1 MNSAFCP
8 FRTTKDALSSAA
20 NPFRTL
26 ATMGLPLSKISPGL
40 ASPKVVLPLTAAVVA
55 FAAVAGTA
63 AHHSPAKPKYAAG
76 LPSDALTVDVYD
88 CGANWTSP
96 KPGKQNLLI
105 ANTGIETT
113 EVYLVDPG
121 SGAIYGE
128 LVGLAPGTSD
138 QMPVVLGAGTYALR
152 CWPADADP
160 VTGPPV
166 RVTGSASG
174 AAAGTAT
181 PGVLPVT
188 REDLTAPVKQYQ
200 AYVEGGLATLKPLVQ
215 KLQNDL
221 AAGDLDAARADW
233 TPAHQQYERL
243 GGAYD
248 AFGDLGD
255 AIDGLPTDLP
265 AGADDPAFAG
275 FHRIEYG
282 LWHGQTAAQLTAPAA
297 DLATAVDKLA
307 TEFPGAQIDPLA
319 LGLRTHEILEDAVRF
334 ELSDQSNQGS
344 GTPLATIDANIDG
357 TQSLL
362 SILRPIL
369 TPRDPDLPR
378 IDAALTRLRTLVEA
392 QHHPDGT
399 WTPLAH
405 LTTAQREALNSAA
418 GGAVELLAPVATI
431 CEPRLAKS

>member
-1 MNSAFCP
+1 
-8 FRTTKDALSSAA
+8 
-20 NPFRTL
+20 
-26 ATMGLPLSKISPGL
+26 MGLPLSKISPRT

-55 FAAVAGTA
+55 FAAIAGTA
-63 AHHSPAKPKYAAG
+63 AHHSPAKPAYAAG
-76 LPSDALTVDVYD
+76 LPSDALTVDAYD

-96 KPGKQNLLI
+96 KPGRQNLLI

-121 SGAIYGE
+121 SGAVYGE
-128 LVGLAPGTSD
+128 IVGLAPGTSD
-138 QMPVVLGAGTYALR
+138 QMSVVLGAGTYALR
-152 CWPADADP
+152 CRPADADP

-166 RVTGSASG
+166 HVTGSASG
-174 AAAGTAT
+174 STAGTVT
-181 PGVLPVT
+181 PGVLPVS
-188 REDLTAPVKQYQ
+188 REDLTEPVKQYQ
-200 AYVEGGLATLKPLVQ
+200 AYVESGLDKLKPLVQ
-215 KLQNDL
+215 KLRDDL

-248 AFGDLGD
+248 AFGDLGE
-255 AIDGLPTDLP
+255 AIDGLPSGLP
-265 AGADDPAFAG
+265 AGVADPGFAG

-282 LWHGQTAAQLTAPAA
+282 LWHGQSAAQLSAPAA
-297 DLATAVDKLA
+297 DLATAVGKLA
-307 TEFPGAQIDPLA
+307 TAFPGDQIDPLS

-344 GTPLATIDANIDG
+344 GSNLATIDANIDG
-357 TQSLL
+357 TQGLL
-362 SILRPIL
+362 GILRPIL

-378 IDAALTRLRTLVEA
+378 IDAALTRLRSLVEA
-392 QHHPDGT
+392 QRHPDGS
-399 WTPLAH
+399 WTPPAQ

-431 CEPRLAKS
+431 CEPRLDKS